1 MPNPKGTLTGPQFEI
16 LQTLWEDEAIGMTVG
31 EIWDSIR
38 VNRHVS
44 RTTILNLVDRLEKR
58 HWLVREKVDGVYR
71 YKPAVERGQTEQM
84 LANDFVGEYFGG
96 SPSNFILSL
105 LGSKGVSKDEV
116 RKVKKL
122 LDEATGSK
130 SKKAKPKKRRS

>member
-16 LQTLWEDEAIGMTVG
+16 LQTLWEDEAVGMTVG

-38 VNRHVS
+38 VNRDVS

>member
-16 LQTLWEDEAIGMTVG
+16 LQTLWEDEAVGMTVG

-38 VNRHVS
+38 VNRDVS

-105 LGSKGVSKDEV
+105 LGSNGVSKDEV

>member
-38 VNRHVS
+38 VNRDVS

>member
-38 VNRHVS
+38 VNRDVS

-130 SKKAKPKKRRS
+130 SKKGKPKKRRS